1 MKDMR
6 LLLTLITATS
16 LVTLTA
22 CSKLPFGN
30 STSQGA
36 GSNGTTNTNAPSVSM
51 SGDWTMAFSFNEQV
65 TKCHMHLQQR
75 GSSFEGEGH
84 EEGSNRKFLIS
95 EGNLNGADITFIKR
109 YAGAAPDAP
118 PVQYIG
124 KVESINDKDF
134 QGLYMKGE
142 YATMFQ
148 GQEVHGSWEGEL
160 PSTST
165 NSSQP
170 TSAPVSVD
178 PNKAPELSGKW
189 KVSFPHNFKIINSTM
204 FIEQDGSK
212 LLGHGLDINTNEKF
226 DIESGWYKFPNIS
239 LTRKYTKGKD
249 AASTRTLVFKG
260 KVSNVA
266 DANYQGALMKGETQ
280 GGGSWEAK
288 QVK

>member
-1 MKDMR
+1 MNNIRR
-6 LLLTLITATS
+6 LLTVILATS
-16 LVTLTA
+16 FLALSA

-30 STSQGA
+30 NPASQGENNNQPA
-36 GSNGTTNTNAPSVSM
+36 NSIAPGTSL
-51 SGDWTMAFSFNEQV
+51 SGNWSMAFSFNEQI
-65 TKCHMHLQQR
+65 TKCHMQLHQR
-75 GSSFEGEGH
+75 GTSFEGKGH
-84 EEGSNRKFLIS
+84 EEGSHREFIVS
-95 EGNLNGADITFIKR
+95 EGSINGADIQFIKR
-109 YAGAAPDAP
+109 YAGAPADAP

-124 KVESINDKDF
+124 KVESVNDKDF

-142 YATMFQ
+142 YATMYQ

-160 PSTST
+160 P
-165 NSSQP
+165 NSPVAAQTP
-170 TSAPVSVD
+170 APSIPVD

-189 KVSFPHNFKIINSTM
+189 KVSFQYNFKTINSTM

-212 LLGHGLDINTNEKF
+212 LLGHGLDVNTNEKF

-239 LTRKYTKGKD
+239 MTRKYTKGKD
-249 AASTRTLVFKG
+249 AASTRTMVFKG

-266 DANYQGALMKGETQ
+266 DAQYQGALMKGETQ